1 MIDIRSLFIDFFKNK
16 NHKHFRYDSI
26 LPMHDPTLLF
36 INSGMAPLKNYFTGN
51 SKPPYKNLV
60 SCQPCLRVGGKH
72 NDLSEVGYSKRH
84 LTFFQMLGN
93 FSFGEITP
101 HGAINFALEFLIDIL
116 KLDLCKLYITM
127 HPEDTDTIQI
137 WDTKPEFSNRIFQL
151 NENSWAAGDFGPRGY
166 CTEFF
171 YDLGPQY
178 EGNLPG
184 NGETGER
191 YIEIWNLVFMHEYI
205 TKNNTL
211 PLEKKCIDTG
221 LGFERIEAVV
231 TYQSPDIFKST
242 VLKTLLELLPIDNPH
257 ARIIVDHLRTI
268 IFMLAD
274 GLKPGPNTEEYILR
288 RLIRRVYRQLSF
300 FKGDPINIITPIIN
314 KSIELDGKYYL
325 HLNKLVNVLD
335 TFEKE
340 FNQFKQNWIFGIS
353 ILEKEIK
360 KSTSQIFS
368 GKTAFTLHDTYGFP
382 LDLTEE
388 ILAEKNFQVDLTE
401 YNFYMDQQKILSNKL
416 AHKELVIFQGIENL
430 PETTFIYDQ
439 IAIDT
444 KIIALYDLNGRQVT
458 ELKSGYIVTQETNF
472 YILGGGQEPDH
483 GFINSS
489 IIEKGLKINGI
500 ILHYVEGNFKLHD
513 NVSIQID
520 AERRSQLKVHHTT
533 VHLINAALKKIDQT
547 IKGVSGNVGLEKIKF
562 DFEYQDIEP
571 KVDQI
576 EQIINNWIYKDL
588 EVQYEYMPYKKALDL
603 GALST
608 GEKYP
613 DQVRVVS
620 IENISKELCCGTHVR
635 RLTEICNFKIIEYRS
650 TGKNIKRITGIAGV
664 AMMNYFKTYKDKL
677 KMLEQ
682 ISGKQISEIENMF
695 NQDNPSNYKLMTGQ
709 YIDYQILIGICQNF
723 KSNEFLN
730 LVKKQKQDINLF
742 INTIKDKS
750 SLICISKI
758 CNAQN
763 LLIAI
768 VGQEN
773 FTGGGNEYL
782 AQCSI
787 NKQTF
792 IEWINKECK
801 NLTL

>member
-1 MIDIRSLFIDFFKNK
+1 MLDIRSLFIDFFKNK

-93 FSFGEITP
+93 FSFGEIMP
-101 HGAINFALEFLIDIL
+101 HEAINYALEFLIDIL
-116 KLDLCKLYITM
+116 KLDKDKLYITI
-127 HPEDTDTIQI
+127 HPEDVATIQI
-137 WDTKPEFSNRIFQL
+137 WNTKLEFINRIFQL

-166 CTEFF
+166 CTELF
-171 YDLGPQY
+171 YDLGAQY

-191 YIEIWNLVFMHEYI
+191 YIEIWNLVFMHEYV
-205 TKNNTL
+205 TKNNIL
-211 PLEKKCIDTG
+211 PLKRKCIDTG
-221 LGFERIEAVV
+221 IGFERLDAIVNH
-231 TYQSPDIFKST
+231 QSPDIFQSSI
-242 VLKTLLELLPIDNPH
+242 LKTLLQLMPTDNPH

-300 FKGDPINIITPIIN
+300 FKGGPINIIIPIIN
-314 KSIELDGKYYL
+314 KIIELDGEYYL
-325 HLNKLVNVLD
+325 HLNNLVNVLNI
-335 TFEKE
+335 FEKE
-340 FNQFKQNWIFGIS
+340 FNQFKQNWIFGTS
-353 ILEKEIK
+353 ILKKEIE

-368 GKTAFTLHDTYGFP
+368 GKTAFILHDTYGFP

-416 AHKELVIFQGIENL
+416 AHKELIIFQGIENL

-439 IAIDT
+439 VIVDT
-444 KIIALYDLNGRQVT
+444 KIIALYDLNGMQVT
-458 ELKSGYIVTQETNF
+458 EFKLGYIVTQETNF

-489 IIEKGLKINGI
+489 KIEKGLKINGI
-500 ILHYVEGNFKLHD
+500 ILHYVEGNFRLHD
-513 NVSIQID
+513 NVRIQIN
-520 AERRSQLKVHHTT
+520 AERRNQLKVHHTT
-533 VHLINAALKKIDQT
+533 VHLIHAALKKIDQT
-547 IKGVSGNVGLEKIKF
+547 IKVVSGNVALEKIKF

-571 KVDQI
+571 KVNQI
-576 EQIINNWIYKDL
+576 EQIVNNWIYQDL
-588 EVQYEYMPYKKALDL
+588 EVQYEYMSYKKALDL

-620 IENISKELCCGTHVR
+620 IKNISKELCCGTHVR
-635 RLTEICNFKIIEYRS
+635 RLGEICNFQIIEYRS
-650 TGKNIKRITGIAGV
+650 IGKNIKRIIGVAGI
-664 AMMNYFKTYKDKL
+664 AMMNYLKTYKDKL

-682 ISGKQISEIENMF
+682 ISGKKISEIANIL
-695 NQDNPSNYKLMTGQ
+695 NQDNPSNYKLITGK
-709 YIDYQILIGICQNF
+709 YINYQILIGICQNF
-723 KSNEFLN
+723 KNNEFLN
-730 LVKKQKQDINLF
+730 LAKKQKEDINLF

-750 SLICISKI
+750 SLICISKVY
-758 CNAQN
+758 NARK
-763 LLIAI
+763 LLITI

-773 FTGGGNEYL
+773 FIGGGNEYL

-787 NKQTF
+787 NKEIF
-792 IEWINKECK
+792 IGWIKKECK
-801 NLTL
+801 NLIL